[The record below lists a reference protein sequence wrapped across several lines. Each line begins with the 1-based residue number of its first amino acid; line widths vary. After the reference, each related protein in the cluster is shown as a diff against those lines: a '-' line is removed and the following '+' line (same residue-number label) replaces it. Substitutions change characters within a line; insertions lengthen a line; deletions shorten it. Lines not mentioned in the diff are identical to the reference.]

1 MEQLLETLVARQADP
16 DRKGEPALP
25 KILALMASIV
35 ALCIAAL
42 PAFGAANPSGTGQ
55 PSQSCEEQPTGPSGF
70 DTSGF
75 AHAQTVYANVDGT
88 HQVSQYDVACY
99 QLSQPH

>member
-1 MEQLLETLVARQADP
+1 MKKIAVLIASIFVLLVAAVP
-16 DRKGEPALP
+16 
-25 KILALMASIV
+25 S
-35 ALCIAAL
+35 
-42 PAFGAANPSGTGQ
+42 FGAANPSGTGQ
-55 PSQSCEEQPTGPSGF
+55 PSQSCEEQPSGPPGF

-99 QLSQPH
+99 QLSH

>member
-1 MEQLLETLVARQADP
+1 MG
-16 DRKGEPALP
+16 K
-25 KILALMASIV
+25 
-35 ALCIAAL
+35 IAAIIAVMFAL
-42 PAFGAANPSGTGQ
+42 LVTAASSFGAANPSGTGQ
-55 PSQSCEEQPTGPSGF
+55 PSQSCEEQPTGPPGF

-99 QLSQPH
+99 QLSH

>member
-1 MEQLLETLVARQADP
+1 M
-16 DRKGEPALP
+16 
-25 KILALMASIV
+25 KILAVVMAMV
-35 ALCIAAL
+35 ALCLAAV
-42 PAFGAANPSGTGQ
+42 PAFGAANPNGTGQ
-55 PSQSCEEQPTGPSGF
+55 PSQSCEEQPNGPPGF

-88 HQVSQYDVACY
+88 NRVSQYDVACY